1 MKRKWKAEITIQVNE
16 IKIIEKINEEKVFL
30 LKR

>member
-16 IKIIEKINEEKVFL
+16 IKIIDKINEEKVFL